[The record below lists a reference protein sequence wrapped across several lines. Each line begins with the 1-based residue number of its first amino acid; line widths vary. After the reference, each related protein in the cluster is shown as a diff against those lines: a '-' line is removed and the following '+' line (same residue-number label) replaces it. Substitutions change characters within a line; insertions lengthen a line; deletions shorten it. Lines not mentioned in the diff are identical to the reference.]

1 MNDFSQ
7 IKKLI
12 YKTCLNFVSQKES
25 NVLETITSNK
35 KDLLSETKSSS
46 GNKHET
52 SRAKLQLEMEKAS
65 QQLLVVNEM
74 KETLQKLT
82 IETSTGNCKMGSLI
96 KTTKGTYFLA
106 VSVGKITVEGEDY
119 FVVSTKS
126 PIGKQLL
133 GKKIGEVIPF
143 NEAEI
148 LEII

>member
-1 MNDFSQ
+1 MVQ
-7 IKKLI
+7 ILLPVTLI
-12 YKTCLNFVSQKES
+12 LYYLTRKH
-25 NVLETITSNK
+25 
-35 KDLLSETKSSS
+35 KSP
-46 GNKHET
+46 
-52 SRAKLQLEMEKAS
+52 AS
-65 QQLLVVNEM
+65 
-74 KETLQKLT
+74 
-82 IETSTGNCKMGSLI
+82 I